1 MVYEKSTFLWLRLC
15 IPNFRTLTYIVDK
28 QSGICWKYLLLQGL
42 CVSSVK
48 TTTYVC
54 NRFKMNL
61 NEKFWNKPTL
71 IWVGFL
77 GVCFTP
83 LLQRDYKFENH
94 TFIWIRLHIL
104 HLVYTT
110 SLTNLC
116 FNKKFE
122 LEKKS
127 SCKSISKSIHVD
139 TANIYLFIASDAA
152 LVFSLLTL
160 NIFHTF
166 FSVSIVDFEQV
177 NVGRVVIYNDSNS
190 MWRLVTFNE
199 IFFLSLQ
206 KGGGIA
212 CVNYLKVKNDV
223 THSKAIITD
232 KSQIHAS
239 PNFSLLSS

>member
-48 TTTYVC
+48 ATTYVC

-116 FNKKFE
+116 FDKKFE

-139 TANIYLFIASDAA
+139 TANIYLFIASDVA

-166 FSVSIVDFEQV
+166 FRVSIVDFEQV

-190 MWRLVTFNE
+190 M
-199 IFFLSLQ
+199 
-206 KGGGIA
+206 
-212 CVNYLKVKNDV
+212 
-223 THSKAIITD
+223 
-232 KSQIHAS
+232 
-239 PNFSLLSS
+239 